1 MQTLRI
7 ILIIISGISFF
18 RAQGQTV
25 SMTAYKYSN
34 CSGQGLTS
42 CYQVNACTF
51 AKNEDGMSIYMEAQ
65 LDPFKMNIYVDPW
78 CAWSVGTISSI
89 TVGACP
95 GNCCSGAIEVF
106 GVDQTPTN
114 GFYYGYSDQD
124 CSPFV
129 PSDDTYLQDEDPS
142 DTGIGSIVS
151 ESVKRQFTT
160 VLQGDKKVKSLWDK
174 NFIYSICGMLAVG
187 LLVGGI
193 VTRHRSQQAY
203 RIIPDN
209 VCETTSLY
217 HPSPKVEDL

>member
-1 MQTLRI
+1 
-7 ILIIISGISFF
+7 
-18 RAQGQTV
+18 
-25 SMTAYKYSN
+25 
-34 CSGQGLTS
+34 
-42 CYQVNACTF
+42 
-51 AKNEDGMSIYMEAQ
+51 MSIYMEAQ

-203 RIIPDN
+203 RIIPDEISGIEIN